1 VYSRKAACGH
11 GGADKV
17 AGRIASLGNDI
28 TLEME
33 RQGAVKSL
41 FSCQKENKETSRSLN
56 VWPKKGT

>member
-1 VYSRKAACGH
+1 MEELTKLQDEYK
-11 GGADKV
+11 
-17 AGRIASLGNDI
+17 SLLQEM
-28 TLEME
+28 TLLEME